1 MINRV
6 TLVGRITKNPELKK
20 TQSGKSVTSF
30 TVACNRMKKEDGAD
44 FINCVAWNQSAEYL
58 CNYAKKGYLVDVDGR
73 LQVRSYETQS
83 GSKQYITEVV
93 AEHLSILESKK
104 NDDQQANVPS
114 YEPLQNQYED
124 VQSDYP
130 EINSDDLPW

>member
-6 TLVGRITKNPELKK
+6 VLVGRITKNPELKK
-20 TQSGKSVTSF
+20 TQSGKSVASF

-58 CNYAKKGYLVDVDGR
+58 CKYAKKGYLVSVDGR
-73 LQVRSYETQS
+73 IQVRSYEPQN

-104 NDDQQANVPS
+104 NDEQQASVPS
-114 YEPLQNQYED
+114 YEPAQNQYDPYGNEYAD
-124 VQSDYP
+124 
-130 EINSDDLPW
+130 INPDDMPW